1 MVFRNKIELVDIIV
15 IVLIALSPYIF
26 YVQYLL
32 PDSELKRFIIEYG
45 NDLDTVLWF
54 CAIKIHLIV
63 LLLIWYFT
71 CKHWWRIS
79 ILIPLILEIFKLI
92 GLFNTN
98 VDTFDEVDFIISFPV
113 TIPIIFLV
121 FFLLNKLRLYSKSRI
136 LIDEL
141 NEEIES
147 VFSQVSSNNQ
157 SIIGRIEKDFLILK
171 ENRKQYSKED
181 YLNKLLKLHNR
192 FNDG

>member
-1 MVFRNKIELVDIIV
+1 M
-15 IVLIALSPYIF
+15 
-26 YVQYLL
+26 
-32 PDSELKRFIIEYG
+32 
-45 NDLDTVLWF
+45 
-54 CAIKIHLIV
+54 
-63 LLLIWYFT
+63 
-71 CKHWWRIS
+71 
-79 ILIPLILEIFKLI
+79 IPLILEIFKLI

>member
-1 MVFRNKIELVDIIV
+1 MVLRNKIELVDVIV
-15 IVLIALSPYIF
+15 IVLIAVSPYIF
-26 YVQYLL
+26 YIQYLL
-32 PDSELKRFIIEYG
+32 PDSELKRYIIEYG

-54 CAIKIHLIV
+54 YAIKIHLIV
-63 LLLIWYFT
+63 LLLIWHFT
-71 CKHWWRIS
+71 CQHWWRVS

-92 GLFNTN
+92 GLFNSDA
-98 VDTFDEVDFIISFPV
+98 DTFDEVDFIISFPV

-121 FFLLNKLRLYSKSRI
+121 ILLLNKLRLYSRSRI

-147 VFSQVSSNNQ
+147 VFCHASSNNKL
-157 SIIGRIEKDFLILK
+157 IIRIIEKDFLNLK
-171 ENRKQYSKED
+171 ANRKQYSKED

-192 FNDG
+192 FNDE